1 MASKSKH
8 YGDVAIWIEKV
19 INSCET
25 YSQEETARRL
35 VCLFERQYQDI
46 DSELNWALSARLRNA
61 IDNKFYNIWKNQVR
75 LSTKLQENLSKT
87 E

>member
-1 MASKSKH
+1 MAAASKH

-25 YSQEETARRL
+25 YSQEATARRL
-35 VCLFERQYQDI
+35 VCLFKRQYQDI
-46 DSELNWALSARLRNA
+46 DSELNWALSTRLRNA
-61 IDNKFYNIWKNQVR
+61 INNSLSRFYNR